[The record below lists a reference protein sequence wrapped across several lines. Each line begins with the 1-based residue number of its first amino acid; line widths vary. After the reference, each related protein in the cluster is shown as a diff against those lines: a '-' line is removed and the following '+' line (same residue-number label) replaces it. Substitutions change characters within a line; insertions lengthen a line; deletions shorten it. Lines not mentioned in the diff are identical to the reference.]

1 MTLQKVKGFLE
12 PDPNDGD
19 GKIAEGK
26 GSKSRT
32 SFDIE
37 IQKAASYDL
46 TKISLFDEKR
56 IGVSVKTNKK
66 INFLVITF
74 FKSNLTLMDKNGL
87 LQLRSKLN
95 EAS

>member
-46 TKISLFDEKR
+46 TKISLFDEKKN
-56 IGVSVKTNKK
+56 GGFCKNEQKNHLFGH
-66 INFLVITF
+66 NFLEKQANQKAGKCFVPIR
-74 FKSNLTLMDKNGL
+74 L
-87 LQLRSKLN
+87 
-95 EAS
+95 